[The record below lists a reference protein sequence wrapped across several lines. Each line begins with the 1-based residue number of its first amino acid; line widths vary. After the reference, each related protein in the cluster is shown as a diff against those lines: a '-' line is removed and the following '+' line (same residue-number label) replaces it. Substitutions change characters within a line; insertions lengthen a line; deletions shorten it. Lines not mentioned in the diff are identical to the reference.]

1 MTVREL
7 LQQLSDKPLDSPV
20 VIRNPDQEG
29 WNSPDYV
36 DVSAVEIVG
45 ALETKLCGQYVA
57 YPGVVS
63 STSRAVL
70 IQ

>member
-1 MTVREL
+1 MTVQEL
-7 LQQLSDKPLDSPV
+7 LHLLRDKPLESPV

-36 DVSAVEIVG
+36 DVSTVEIVG
-45 ALETKLCGQYVA
+45 ALGTKSCGQYVA

-63 STSRAVL
+63 PTSRAVL